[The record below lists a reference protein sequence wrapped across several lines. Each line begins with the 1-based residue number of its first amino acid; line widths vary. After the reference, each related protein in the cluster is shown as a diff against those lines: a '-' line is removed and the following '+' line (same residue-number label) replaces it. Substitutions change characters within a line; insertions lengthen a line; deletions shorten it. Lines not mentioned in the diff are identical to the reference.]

1 MNVALI
7 FSVFMLITGA
17 SCGLMFTCDA
27 RQNTT
32 CYAALGHPVYLQ
44 LINVEQPQLSFT
56 AGTQKIFNIKKN
68 IITRQN
74 LPPNWQFIISNWT
87 VIINPAERKD
97 TGTYSTEIYDEGG
110 SLVGTNWL
118 HLFIEAPVSSVTLN
132 ITCLPSERRV
142 TCSSSGDSPQYSW
155 TLDGTP
161 LGEGGTDVIL
171 KEEATGALT
180 CTVTNNVSSVNKTQ
194 DLNPCRRTTTPLS
207 TSPPQT
213 GTNSSL
219 HSNCTT
225 ETLNSDTTGTT
236 ETHWLHFTIGVF
248 YISKRKKVKET
259 TGNTSGDPN
268 DVIYTQVN
276 INNQRKK
283 INIPDVELEYA
294 EVSFNRK
301 PQQRKV
307 YKEEKVEYG
316 ELSFSATSQK
326 NIQAP
331 AEQMDCVYSTVRLS

>member
-213 GTNSSL
+213 VLWPTAVVLGVILLCLSV
-219 HSNCTT
+219 
-225 ETLNSDTTGTT
+225 
-236 ETHWLHFTIGVF
+236 TIGVF